1 MAGKEQWAVEG
12 YQFESEKDAKVAK
25 ADLAKIQKLEDKMDY
40 RNPHVVFMVYK
51 KAIDSD
57 LFKSPV
63 GYDYLRKLQKIVKE
77 SPLIK
82 DEIPHIPISSLNGY
96 TTPLP
101 TTNSYKL
108 TPVKKKE
115 QKSNR
120 VMWMVNMVLV
130 VLVLVMFYITTTS
143 SNPNIINYERSLQNR
158 YATWEEELESRE
170 QALRIKEKEL
180 LLENEENR

>member
-12 YQFESEKDAKVAK
+12 YQFESEKDAKQGK

-51 KAIDSD
+51 KAIESD
-57 LFKSPV
+57 LFKTPI
-63 GYDYLRKLQKIVKE
+63 GYDYLRKLQKIVKD

-82 DEIPHIPISSLNGY
+82 DEIPNIPISSLDGY

-108 TPVKKKE
+108 TPIKKV
-115 QKSNR
+115 QSKSNR
-120 VMWMVNMVLV
+120 LMWLVNV
-130 VLVLVMFYITTTS
+130 VLVALVILMFYISTTS
-143 SNPNIINYERSLQNR
+143 TNPNIINYERAIQNR
-158 YATWEEELESRE
+158 YAAWEEELEERE
-170 QALRIKEKEL
+170 QAVRAKEKEL
-180 LLENEENR
+180 LLE